1 MELGEL
7 EHVDEPAD
15 PRGQEGQPVWV
26 KHAPEIAFLKK
37 KKDRHSER

>member
-7 EHVDEPAD
+7 EHVDEPAE

-26 KHAPEIAFLKK
+26 KHATETFTFFFFFF
-37 KKDRHSER
+37 